1 MQEIIFVKGQLISK
15 QNCRGITSPKKRTQ
29 DFCPGRLL
37 LQGQYKKR
45 VYLLFAT
52 RQTLFCTNLEV
63 VIFQGRNPMFI
74 FLENPFHHKLLSR
87 FTDLQYGARSHGLF
101 SILIFSILLLGW
113 VHLDFLQRKR
123 KKPREIWVS
132 EINLWLWSG

>member
-1 MQEIIFVKGQLISK
+1 MIIKILKRKKKILGAVQKLPGKQHSQSSQFSPRLGWIGCDIQQATYKGSQNFFFRFNILILIYFFK
-15 QNCRGITSPKKRTQ
+15 
-29 DFCPGRLL
+29 
-37 LQGQYKKR
+37 YKTIETH
-45 VYLLFAT
+45 A
-52 RQTLFCTNLEV
+52 
-63 VIFQGRNPMFI
+63 PA
-74 FLENPFHHKLLSR
+74 FLPLNISAVGSVFE
-87 FTDLQYGARSHGLF
+87 YGARSHGLF